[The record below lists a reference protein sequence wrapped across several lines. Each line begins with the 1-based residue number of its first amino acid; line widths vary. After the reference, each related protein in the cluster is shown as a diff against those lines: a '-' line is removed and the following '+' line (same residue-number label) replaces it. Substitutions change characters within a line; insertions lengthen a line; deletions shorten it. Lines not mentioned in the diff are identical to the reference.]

1 MNIEKPNKFFK
12 VLDTNTI
19 ILFLILIFAFGIRIY
34 NLTFEGLWTDE
45 LISIYASNP
54 YISLQRMYNVLH
66 FWDQTPP
73 LYPILFWAWLKVFGF
88 TEFNARF
95 FSVLGG
101 MLSLV
106 AIYFLIKELY
116 NKSTALIITFILS
129 VTPYHIYFSR
139 EVRSYIWAFLILTL
153 LLIFFVKQI
162 NNYTKKHNR
171 WAFIALSSLF
181 LYVSYFSFFIHIG
194 LVVFIGLIFLL
205 KLKPIQLKNWI
216 IDYIIIG
223 ISYLPWLFPFIRIL
237 GFHNSDS
244 VSKPHFTYLFDMFN
258 IYSASCVGGI
268 LLLIVYI
275 ACFVYFLYYSFYK
288 KNNTYAYVWILF
300 LFFYLFIFILMY
312 LKSATGRN
320 ILNGFM
326 YSYVIVLF
334 PVYLILM
341 AGIVQVLPKYMKI
354 LFVMGFLLINSMH
367 FQEWKKYS
375 YHKKLSQPYRDI
387 ANYIAKTKESNV
399 PIFCSGHYIQEFYFF
414 KKMMSEQI
422 IDSQYFGQK
431 IKDNKTFWVIDS
443 YDLQSK
449 DILNYI
455 SQTKNIEI
463 LENKSF
469 VGATGNIH
477 FQVYLVHII

>member
-1 MNIEKPNKFFK
+1 MNIDKPNKFFK
-12 VLDTNTI
+12 ALDTNTI

-54 YISLQRMYNVLH
+54 YISLRRMYNVLH

-162 NNYTKKHNR
+162 NNYTKKYNR

-223 ISYLPWLFPFIRIL
+223 ISYLPWFFPFIRIL
-237 GFHNSDS
+237 GFHNGEKI
-244 VSKPHFTYLFDMFN
+244 SKPHLTYFFDMFN

-268 LLLIVYI
+268 FLIAVYI
-275 ACFVYFLYYSFYK
+275 ICLGYFFYASFYK
-288 KNNTYAYVWILF
+288 IKTSKINSWLLF
-300 LFFYLFIFILMY
+300 LILYIVVFILMY

-367 FQEWKKYS
+367 FQEWEKYS

-387 ANYIAKTKESNV
+387 ANYIANSKESKA
-399 PIFCSGHYIQEFYFF
+399 PIVCNGYYIHEFYFF
-414 KKMMSEQI
+414 KKNMSDQI
-422 IDSQYFGQK
+422 IDSPTFDIK
-431 IKDNKTFWVIDS
+431 IKNSKTFWVV
-443 YDLQSK
+443 
-449 DILNYI
+449 DIYELKANEI
-455 SQTKNIEI
+455 LDNIRKTKNIEI

-477 FQVYLVHII
+477 FQVYLVHIK